1 MVQSH
6 ERSTR
11 KKDAFEIDHWPAQVA
26 KTSWHL
32 LDKRPFVPSQ
42 PAKTTDLDNTWSPER
57 TTVSLDPFCSR
68 YSRFHRT
75 LASRPVRALY
85 PIPLKRPQPTL

>member
-26 KTSWHL
+26 
-32 LDKRPFVPSQ
+32 KRPFVPSQ